1 MLKKIILGLILLFIQ
16 INTNGQ
22 EQDSTNIGKDRR
34 LEILSSYQLF
44 GGGFGFIVKGKR
56 EILHSKHFEAYAGL
70 AYQTS
75 YQFETDVLL
84 NGVTGYQRDLGIY
97 LVTDL
102 MYYPFKTKK
111 VFTGLEPYVG
121 LTVLKSKGTLVIP
134 EYGIDEVYTNRYA
147 YLNYGTTQTL
157 GYNFG
162 RVSVSLFTML
172 SLKGLL
178 DQGRTRPGDSDSKI
192 FVGINLGFKLKPKK

>member
-1 MLKKIILGLILLFIQ
+1 MLKKIFLGVILLFIQ
-16 INTNGQ
+16 IQTNAQ
-22 EQDSTNIGKDRR
+22 EQDSTNIRKNRR

-44 GGGFGFIVKGKR
+44 GGGFGFIIKGKK
-56 EILHSKHFEAYAGL
+56 EILHSKHFEGYTGL
-70 AYQTS
+70 AYQKS
-75 YQFETDVLL
+75 YKIETDVLL

-111 VFTGLEPYVG
+111 VFTGLEPFVG
-121 LTVLKSKGTLVIP
+121 LTVLKTKGTLVIP
-134 EYGIDEVYTNRYA
+134 EYDIDEVYTNNYA

-157 GYNFG
+157 GYDFG
-162 RVSVSLFTML
+162 RVSTSLFAML

-192 FVGINLGFKLKPKK
+192 FVGINLGFKLKQKK